1 MIRMILVLLVLCTAS
16 APLSAQRALEL
27 GQAAPQFR
35 LKLLSGGE
43 ASLSQFKGHPVVVNF
58 WATWC
63 KPCRQEMP
71 EIIAAYQAHR
81 AQHLE
86 ILAVNLSDQ
95 DKMKDVRKFVAEM
108 ALPFPV
114 LLDQKGKTRE
124 QYRLITVPTSIFID
138 TEGMVRKINAG
149 PISARVLHED
159 IAEILPR

>member
-1 MIRMILVLLVLCTAS
+1 MIPAIRALLVLCTAS
-16 APLSAQRALEL
+16 TSLAAQHPPKL
-27 GQAAPQFR
+27 GQAAPEFS

-43 ASLSQFKGHPVVVNF
+43 ASLAQFKGHPVVINF

-95 DKMKDVRKFVAEM
+95 DKMKDVQKFVAEM

-114 LLDQKGKTRE
+114 LLDEKGKTRE
-124 QYRLITVPTSIFID
+124 RYRLTSVPTSVFID
-138 TEGMVRKINAG
+138 IEGIVRKINAG
-149 PISARVLHED
+149 PISAKALQDDLV
-159 IAEILPR
+159 AILPQ

>member
-1 MIRMILVLLVLCTAS
+1 MIRILRVLLALCTGS
-16 APLSAQRALEL
+16 VPLVAQHPPER
-27 GQAAPQFR
+27 GRAAPEFS

-43 ASLSQFKGHPVVVNF
+43 ASLARFKGHPVVINF

-81 AQHLE
+81 THHLE
-86 ILAVNLSDQ
+86 VLAVNLSDQ

-114 LLDQKGKTRE
+114 LLDEKGKTRE
-124 QYRLITVPTSIFID
+124 RYRLITVPTSVFID
-138 TEGMVRKINAG
+138 RQGIVRAINAG
-149 PISARVLHED
+149 PISAKVLQED
-159 IAEILPR
+159 LVAILPQ